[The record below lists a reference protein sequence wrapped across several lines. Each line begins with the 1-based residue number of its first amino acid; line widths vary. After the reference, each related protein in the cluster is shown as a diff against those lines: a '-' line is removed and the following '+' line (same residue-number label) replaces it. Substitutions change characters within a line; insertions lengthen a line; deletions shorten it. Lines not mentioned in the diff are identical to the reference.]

1 MNALSDAVLTLE
13 SPTAGQTGP
22 VRVWDLIVRS
32 FHWTVVTGCVID
44 LAYQH
49 GNWFHRGV
57 GYVVAAAV
65 SIRLVWG
72 LIGRGH
78 ARVSAFIPGPAGLL
92 GYLRLLSIR
101 QEPRYIGHNP
111 AGAVMILGLLGLLIM
126 VSVTGWMMG
135 LDRFFGNEVLEELHE
150 TSAIAILSLAIIHVL
165 GAVVESIRHH
175 ENLIKSMVTGRK
187 RAPAGSDINNAPDID
202 RR

>member
-1 MNALSDAVLTLE
+1 VMNALSDAVLTLE
-13 SPTAGQTGP
+13 SPAAGQTGP

-78 ARVSAFIPGPAGLL
+78 ARFSAFIPGPAGLL
-92 GYLRLLSIR
+92 GY
-101 QEPRYIGHNP
+101 
-111 AGAVMILGLLGLLIM
+111 LGLLIM